1 MVRPR
6 KISDIKPLFTK
17 LAQTSHYEVKF
28 GGLPPQL
35 LRFLLSKGVDPRFVG
50 EDAGLL
56 CSSASLP
63 TSNLA
68 TANIAGSYTGMTENF
83 AHTRQYQQISLE
95 FYVDNNYKSLIF
107 LESWMEFIASGSYNP
122 QGLLDPNGL
131 PSENPRIDQNQFGY
145 FTRMQ
150 YPDFY
155 KANGVKITKF
165 ERDYNRSIEYNFLGM
180 YPFMMNSP
188 SVSYG
193 PSDTLKVNASFYYDR
208 YIAGKWSSIS
218 AQIGDNNN
226 NQYNSPAADPNKPR
240 TPASAS
246 RPSVAQ
252 SNRGA
257 VLFQVND
264 ATTTRV
270 TRI

>member
-1 MVRPR
+1 M
-6 KISDIKPLFTK
+6 
-17 LAQTSHYEVKF
+17 
-28 GGLPPQL
+28 
-35 LRFLLSKGVDPRFVG
+35 SKGVDPRFIG

-68 TANIAGSYTGMTENF
+68 TANITGSYTGMTENF

-131 PSENPRIDQNQFGY
+131 LTENPRIDQNQFGY

-155 KANGVKITKF
+155 KANGVKIIKF

-180 YPFMMNSP
+180 YPFMMN
-188 SVSYG
+188 
-193 PSDTLKVNASFYYDR
+193 
-208 YIAGKWSSIS
+208 
-218 AQIGDNNN
+218 
-226 NQYNSPAADPNKPR
+226 KPKR
-240 TPASAS
+240 
-246 RPSVAQ
+246 
-252 SNRGA
+252 
-257 VLFQVND
+257 
-264 ATTTRV
+264 
-270 TRI
+270 